1 MRKAA
6 MTQESTKG
14 KILKS
19 AYALFRQEGFTRV
32 SVDAIAERA
41 SVTKRTVYY
50 HFKSKDDIVAEVLT
64 DQHEYLLRQFQ
75 DWAGSAEQ
83 TPVQLVQNLFL
94 RLHEWAERKPFLGSG
109 FTRIATELAD
119 RPGHPARKAA
129 SSHKVLVEKWLA
141 EQLTKAGHDNSGS
154 AARSIVT
161 LIEGSMIL
169 ALIHGNTEYI
179 QSAGLAACELARLQE
194 RNALSTTT

>member
-1 MRKAA
+1 MA
-6 MTQESTKG
+6 QETTKG

-19 AYALFRQEGFTRV
+19 AYVLFRQEGFTRV

-41 SVTKRTVYY
+41 GVTKRTVYY

-75 DWAGSAEQ
+75 EWAGSAKQ

-94 RLHEWAERKPFLGSG
+94 RLHEWAERAPFLGSG

-129 SSHKVLVEKWLA
+129 SSHKVLVEQWLA
-141 EQLTKAGHDNSGS
+141 EQLLEAGHSNSRS

-169 ALIHGNTEYI
+169 ALIHGDTEYI
-179 QSAGLAACELARLQE
+179 QTAGHASCELVRLQE
-194 RNALSTTT
+194 LTAFP

>member
-1 MRKAA
+1 

-32 SVDAIAERA
+32 SVDAIAARA
-41 SVTKRTVYY
+41 GVTKRTVYY

-64 DQHEYLLRQFQ
+64 DQHEYLLKQFQ
-75 DWAGSAEQ
+75 EWAGSAEQ
-83 TPVQLVQNLFL
+83 TPVQLVQNLFK
-94 RLHEWAERKPFLGSG
+94 RLHEWAEKSPFLGSG

-129 SSHKVLVEKWLA
+129 SSHKVLVEQWLA
-141 EQLTKAGHDNSGS
+141 EQLSEAGHANSKS
-154 AARSIVT
+154 AARSVAT

-169 ALIHGNTEYI
+169 ALIHGDTEYI
-179 QSAGLAACELARLQE
+179 QSAGQSACELAKVQE
-194 RNALSTTT
+194 LTAFPSST